1 MQSDDRRDL
10 VIVGDPQSRR
20 MPLLLDAA
28 QRQGFDANVVS
39 YQDRHRIVFPNGVE
53 TLVRLESP
61 GDSPLVARHILKAGM
76 APMEQSGRRPIG
88 EATIDAL
95 TFGRGEMI
103 HPLQWYLGFQQIL
116 QSIQSDWQTKPVRWM
131 NTPAAIATAFDKQV
145 CLDRW
150 AAADLP
156 IAPGYPGIKTYSQ
169 LRSTITDKHARV
181 FIKLRYG
188 FSAMG
193 AVALEW
199 RGDLVRA
206 ITTAEV
212 EWHAGRPRLFVSKRP
227 RLLNREFEI
236 AWLIDT
242 LAMEE
247 IIVEDWIPKARWR
260 GKPFDLRIVTIGG
273 VAHHVVG
280 RANDS
285 PFSNLNLDAV
295 RIDRQDVADHLGDAW
310 PHVLQLAE
318 QAASH
323 ISDGYLGMDILVRP
337 CRKRCVVLEANAFG
351 DNLPRLLYEG
361 ETTYDTEMRCSAGM
375 PSLT

>member
-1 MQSDDRRDL
+1 MRSDDRRDL

-20 MPLLLDAA
+20 MPLLLHAA
-28 QRQGFDANVVS
+28 QRHGFDARVVS
-39 YQDRHRIVFPNGVE
+39 YQDRDSVQFPQDDE

-61 GDSPLVARHILKAGM
+61 GESPLVARHILKAGI
-76 APMEQSGRRPIG
+76 APMEQSCRRPISEG
-88 EATIDAL
+88 TIDEL
-95 TFGRGEMI
+95 SFGRGEMI
-103 HPLQWYLGFQQIL
+103 HPLQWYLGFQQVL
-116 QSIQSDWQTKPVRWM
+116 QSIQTNWQEKQIRWM
-131 NTPAAIATAFDKQV
+131 NTPEAVATAFDKQT

-156 IAPGYPGIKTYSQ
+156 IAPSYPGIKTYRQ
-169 LRSTITDKHARV
+169 IRSTITDNHARV

-206 ITTAEV
+206 ITTVEV

-227 RLLNREFEI
+227 RQLNREFEI
-236 AWLIDT
+236 AWLVDT

-247 IIVEDWIPKARWR
+247 IVVEDWLPKARWH

-310 PHVLQLAE
+310 PSVLQLAE
-318 QAASH
+318 RAAAH
-323 ISDGYLGMDILVRP
+323 ISDGYLGMDLLVRP

-351 DNLPRLLYEG
+351 DNLPGLLHEG
-361 ETTYDTEMRCSAGM
+361 ETTYDAQMRTCAGCQV
-375 PSLT
+375 